1 MDDIICLAREHAA
14 PCLSPALPVA
24 VLRDRAWRD
33 PASHDPALHDPALH
47 DPVPPAAALP
57 DAASTDLAPIDPAPL
72 AQALPA
78 ARRKGKAQKDD
89 MPRERLLKQGPH
101 VLSNAD
107 LIAVMLCTGQTGH
120 DVFEMARTLVGR
132 FGSMRAILTATEKDF
147 DGLHGIG
154 RAKIAQLLAVIEM
167 VRRALNEELETRSL
181 LDSPQA
187 VDDYLRLTIGGLPHE
202 VFYCLYLDARH
213 RLIRAE
219 ELTRGSLTQMAVYP
233 REIVRRALQLNAA
246 GLIVAHNH
254 PSGAAKPS
262 AADRQLTRM
271 LRDALALV
279 DVRLLDH
286 VVVGAKDVYSFARN
300 GLL

>member
-1 MDDIICLAREHAA
+1 MNDGICIAREHAA
-14 PCLSPALPVA
+14 PGFLPVSQDSALP
-24 VLRDRAWRD
+24 
-33 PASHDPALHDPALH
+33 DPALAESASAAPASV
-47 DPVPPAAALP
+47 DRV
-57 DAASTDLAPIDPAPL
+57 
-72 AQALPA
+72 ALPA
-78 ARRKGKAQKDD
+78 KQATGRRRRSSPKDD
-89 MPRERLLKQGPH
+89 LPRERLLKQGPS

-120 DVFEMARTLVGR
+120 NVFEMARTLVGR
-132 FGSMRAILTATEKDF
+132 FGSMRAILTATEDDF
-147 DGLHGIG
+147 EGLHGIG

-167 VRRALNEELETRSL
+167 VRRALLEELETRSL

-187 VDDYLRLTIGGLPHE
+187 VDDYLRLTIGGQPHE

-233 REIVRRALQLNAA
+233 REIVRRALLLNAA

>member
-1 MDDIICLAREHAA
+1 MNDSICIARENAA
-14 PCLSPALPVA
+14 PCFSPVLPVPVA
-24 VLRDRAWRD
+24 VFRD
-33 PASHDPALHDPALH
+33 S
-47 DPVPPAAALP
+47 ALP
-57 DAASTDLAPIDPAPL
+57 DAALPDPASTDLALIEPARL
-72 AQALPA
+72 ATAARPA
-78 ARRKGKAQKDD
+78 ARRKDKLSKEDL
-89 MPRERLLKQGPH
+89 PRERLLKQGPH

-120 DVFEMARTLVGR
+120 NVFEMARTLVDR
-132 FGSMRAILTATEKDF
+132 FGSMRSILTATEKDF

-187 VDDYLRLTIGGLPHE
+187 VNDYLRLTIGGLPHE

-213 RLIRAE
+213 RLIRSE
-219 ELTRGSLTQMAVYP
+219 EVTRGSLTQMAVYP

-286 VVVGAKDVYSFARN
+286 VVVGAKDVYSFALN

>member
-1 MDDIICLAREHAA
+1 MNDSICVAREPAA
-14 PCLSPALPVA
+14 PRLSPVSPALA
-24 VLRDRAWRD
+24 
-33 PASHDPALHDPALH
+33 DPALPR
-47 DPVPPAAALP
+47 
-57 DAASTDLAPIDPAPL
+57 AASANSAPAKLASIAPSL
-72 AQALPA
+72 STGKAP
-78 ARRKGKAQKDD
+78 ARRRRGNRSKDD
-89 MPRERLLKQGPH
+89 LPRERLLKQGPS
-101 VLSNAD
+101 VLSNTD

-120 DVFEMARTLVGR
+120 NVFEMARTLVDR

-147 DGLHGIG
+147 AGLHGIG
-154 RAKIAQLLAVIEM
+154 SAKIAQLLAVIEM
-167 VRRALNEELETRSL
+167 VRRALHEELETRSL

-187 VDDYLRLTIGGLPHE
+187 VDDFLRLTIGGQPHE

-233 REIVRRALQLNAA
+233 REIVRRALLLNAA

-300 GLL
+300 GLI

>member
-1 MDDIICLAREHAA
+1 MNDSICIAREHAP
-14 PCLSPALPVA
+14 PCFSPALPVPVA
-24 VLRDRAWRD
+24 VLRDSSLPD
-33 PASHDPALHDPALH
+33 
-47 DPVPPAAALP
+47 AALP
-57 DAASTDLAPIDPAPL
+57 DSASTNLALIDPARR
-72 AQALPA
+72 ATALPA
-78 ARRKGKAQKDD
+78 ARRKHKPSKDD

-120 DVFEMARTLVGR
+120 NVFEMARTLVDR
-132 FGSMRAILTATEKDF
+132 FGSMRSILTATERDF

-154 RAKIAQLLAVIEM
+154 QAKIAQLLAVIEM

-187 VDDYLRLTIGGLPHE
+187 VNDYLRLTIGGLPHE

-213 RLIRAE
+213 RLIRSE
-219 ELTRGSLTQMAVYP
+219 EVTRGSLTQMAVYP

>member
-1 MDDIICLAREHAA
+1 MDDSVCIAREQAA
-14 PCLSPALPVA
+14 PCLLPILPDPVSPESASAELALIEPAL
-24 VLRDRAWRD
+24 
-33 PASHDPALHDPALH
+33 
-47 DPVPPAAALP
+47 LP
-57 DAASTDLAPIDPAPL
+57 QAPR
-72 AQALPA
+72 
-78 ARRKGKAQKDD
+78 ARRRSSKPSKED
-89 MPRERLLKQGPH
+89 MPRERLLKQGPR
-101 VLSNAD
+101 VLSNTE

-120 DVFEMARTLVGR
+120 NVFEMARTLVDR
-132 FGSMRAILTATEKDF
+132 FGSMRAILTATAKDF
-147 DGLHGIG
+147 VGLHGIG
-154 RAKIAQLLAVIEM
+154 PAKIAQLLAVIEM
-167 VRRALNEELETRSL
+167 VRRALSEELEARSL

-219 ELTRGSLTQMAVYP
+219 ELTSGSLTQMAVYP
-233 REIVRRALQLNAA
+233 REIVRRALLLNAA

-262 AADRQLTRM
+262 AADRHLTRI
-271 LRDALALV
+271 LCEALALI

-286 VVVGAKDVYSFARN
+286 VVVGSKDVYSFARN

>member
-1 MDDIICLAREHAA
+1 MDDSICIAREHAA
-14 PCLSPALPVA
+14 PCFSPALPVP
-24 VLRDRAWRD
+24 VTV
-33 PASHDPALHDPALH
+33 
-47 DPVPPAAALP
+47 PVPVPVFRDAALP
-57 DAASTDLAPIDPAPL
+57 DAALPESASTDLALIDSARPAAAP
-72 AQALPA
+72 PA
-78 ARRKGKAQKDD
+78 ARRKGKPAKDD

-120 DVFEMARTLVGR
+120 NVFDMARTLVDR
-132 FGSMRAILTATEKDF
+132 FGSMRSILTATEKDF

-154 RAKIAQLLAVIEM
+154 RARIAQLLAVIEM
-167 VRRALNEELETRSL
+167 VRRALHEELETRSL

-202 VFYCLYLDARH
+202 VFYCFYLDARH

-233 REIVRRALQLNAA
+233 REIVRRALLLNAA
-246 GLIVAHNH
+246 GLIVSHNH

-286 VVVGAKDVYSFARN
+286 VVVGTKDVYSFARN